1 LCKNVDRAQELF
13 ELLCA
18 QAADI
23 WEVIEV
29 FTHRNQF
36 YICLE
41 RYEDLVHYGF
51 ECLATLGVSI
61 ERNPTP
67 EMVDEARKKVYD
79 LMGDRKV
86 ADLVNIPP
94 ATDPRARVR
103 PPTFLSHF
111 TASSRSR
118 GLTTSLFII
127 VVIIIGMGNLQ
138 GIQIV
143 INKMCIGLFFVGNP
157 NVLPLALC
165 TAVICPPPHPPPTFE
180 LASACQMQGKVRLT
194 PPLPPF
200 SLNAQILISIEHG
213 NDPSTAGV
221 YAQYAW
227 IACSMHRQALEEAY
241 EWGKLGLDLCEKY
254 AQRQQLPD
262 RGQVW
267 ELFYCTPPPLP
278 SFLIL
283 FTHRF
288 FFLVC

>member
-1 LCKNVDRAQELF
+1 MSADSRTCGHAESAQCEYLCKNVDRAQELF

-86 ADLVNIPP
+86 SDLVNIPP

-103 PPTFLSHF
+103 PPTLLSPTSLRH
-111 TASSRSR
+111 RVR
-118 GLTTSLFII
+118 GLTPLSFSSSSLSSLPC
-127 VVIIIGMGNLQ
+127 LQ

-165 TAVICPPPHPPPTFE
+165 TAVTCPPLSTF
-180 LASACQMQGKVRLT
+180 
-194 PPLPPF
+194 PLPPSSSPGPVNTGNNETHTPTS
-200 SLNAQILISIEHG
+200 SLSLKCA
-213 NDPSTAGV
+213 DPDQHRARKRPLDRRRLCAVRVDCVQHAPTGARGGLRMGQAGP
-221 YAQYAW
+221 
-227 IACSMHRQALEEAY
+227 
-241 EWGKLGLDLCEKY
+241 G
-254 AQRQQLPD
+254 
-262 RGQVW
+262 
-267 ELFYCTPPPLP
+267 PLREVRP
-278 SFLIL
+278 APAAA
-283 FTHRF
+283 
-288 FFLVC
+288 

>member
-1 LCKNVDRAQELF
+1 MSADSRTYGYAESAQCEYLCKNVDRAQELF

-67 EMVDEARKKVYD
+67 EMVDEARKKIYD

-111 TASSRSR
+111 TASPRLH
-118 GLTTSLFII
+118 GLTTLSSSSSSSLSSLPC
-127 VVIIIGMGNLQ
+127 LQ

-165 TAVICPPPHPPPTFE
+165 TAVTCPPLSTF
-180 LASACQMQGKVRLT
+180 
-194 PPLPPF
+194 PLPPSSSPRPVKCGGRRDSHPDF
-200 SLNAQILISIEHG
+200 
-213 NDPSTAGV
+213 
-221 YAQYAW
+221 
-227 IACSMHRQALEEAY
+227 
-241 EWGKLGLDLCEKY
+241 
-254 AQRQQLPD
+254 LPFPQM
-262 RGQVW
+262 RR
-267 ELFYCTPPPLP
+267 
-278 SFLIL
+278 S
-283 FTHRF
+283 
-288 FFLVC
+288 